1 MDIIT
6 NANGEIILEPANNSI
21 ITMPPTKQ
29 YIKLGVKSA
38 MSDFFDIGLNNR
50 ITLLQKL
57 KSGEFHDGD
66 RCTGSGSFADN
77 DDAALIPLNLTS
89 TLTELDQAY
98 WEPSLT
104 NKNTWCTGYYTRALK
119 SGNTYGYEVYLRTNS
134 SISGGEDDTVNLGS
148 VLLNSTGDISAI
160 MPVNLLFLVVKIK
173 TINGTLQAVPT
184 TEDLNTVFNF
194 IFEYSFDKMVLK
206 AVTDIVYA

>member
-21 ITMPPTKQ
+21 ITMPPIKQ

-38 MSDFFDIGLNNR
+38 MSDFFDIGQGNR
-50 ITLLQKL
+50 TTLLQKL
-57 KSGEFHDGD
+57 KSGELQNGD
-66 RCTGSGSFADN
+66 LCTSSGSAASN
-77 DDAALIPLNLTS
+77 GDAALIPLNLAG
-89 TLTELDQAY
+89 TLTEFDQAY

-119 SGNTYGYEVYLRTNS
+119 SGNTYGYKVYLRTNS

-148 VLLNSTGDISAI
+148 VLLNSTGNISAV
-160 MPVNLLFLVVKIK
+160 MPVNFLFLVVKTK
-173 TINGTLQAVPT
+173 TINGTLQAVPA

-194 IFEYSFDKMVLK
+194 AFEYSFDKMILK
-206 AVTDIVYA
+206 AVTDTVYA

>member
-77 DDAALIPLNLTS
+77 DDAALIPLNLS
-89 TLTELDQAY
+89 VQMVFLYLEG
-98 WEPSLT
+98 PSQL
-104 NKNTWCTGYYTRALK
+104 NLYH
-119 SGNTYGYEVYLRTNS
+119 YLRQ
-134 SISGGEDDTVNLGS
+134 
-148 VLLNSTGDISAI
+148 
-160 MPVNLLFLVVKIK
+160 LVP
-173 TINGTLQAVPT
+173 L
-184 TEDLNTVFNF
+184 
-194 IFEYSFDKMVLK
+194 
-206 AVTDIVYA
+206 